1 MITVLVSKMPSDK
14 LFKNSCMQDKKW
26 LGDPLTMFSDLLVE
40 KKKEVFCKTP
50 LENDGGKAEIYL
62 PEIKYF

>member
-1 MITVLVSKMPSDK
+1 
-14 LFKNSCMQDKKW
+14 MQDKKW
-26 LGDPLTMFSDLLVE
+26 LGDPLTMFSDLLVG